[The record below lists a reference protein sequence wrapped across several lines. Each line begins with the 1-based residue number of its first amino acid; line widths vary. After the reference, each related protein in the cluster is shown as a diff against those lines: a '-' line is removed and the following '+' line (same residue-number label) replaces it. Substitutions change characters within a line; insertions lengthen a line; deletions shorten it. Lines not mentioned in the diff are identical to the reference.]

1 MWIDGYRRR
10 VLVRPGWHALKR
22 TLTEVTA
29 ERDALERELEATRQ
43 QLREL
48 SAAVLER
55 TRASY
60 EVRHL
65 RRERDIHRGMRA
77 ERDPKKPLN

>member
-10 VLVRPGWHALKR
+10 VLVRSGWHALR
-22 TLTEVTA
+22 RMLAEVTA

-55 TRASY
+55 TRAFH
-60 EVRHL
+60 ELRHL
-65 RRERDIHRGMRA
+65 QRERDIHRGMRA
-77 ERDPKKPLN
+77 ERDWGQLLH

>member
-22 TLTEVTA
+22 TLAEVQA
-29 ERDALERELEATRQ
+29 ERDALERELAATRQ
-43 QLREL
+43 QLTAL

-55 TRASY
+55 NRAY
-60 EVRHL
+60 DDL
-65 RRERDIHRGMRA
+65 RVLQRERAIVRARRA
-77 ERDPKKPLN
+77 ERDPGRPLH